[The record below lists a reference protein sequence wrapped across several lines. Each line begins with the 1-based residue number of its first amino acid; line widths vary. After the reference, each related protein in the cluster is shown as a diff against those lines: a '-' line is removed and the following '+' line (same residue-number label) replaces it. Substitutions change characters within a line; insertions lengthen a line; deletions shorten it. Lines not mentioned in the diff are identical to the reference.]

1 MKAFLAGCALMTII
15 GVAAW
20 VALGSI
26 DMSASS
32 VYVSE
37 RGSVRL

>member
-1 MKAFLAGCALMTII
+1 MKAFLAACVLTLVI

-20 VALGSI
+20 GVLQSI
-26 DMSASS
+26 DMSASD